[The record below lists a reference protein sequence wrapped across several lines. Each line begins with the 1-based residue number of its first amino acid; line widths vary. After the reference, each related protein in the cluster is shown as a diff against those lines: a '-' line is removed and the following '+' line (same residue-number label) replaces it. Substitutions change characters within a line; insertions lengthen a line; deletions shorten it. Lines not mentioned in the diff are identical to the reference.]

1 MCLFCM
7 VSGMHEKH
15 SGSGLAKLLMYG
27 PRGRRLLLEYA
38 IASER
43 LHYNESHDD
52 SFSTGVFWASYHLDP
67 GKGTSVS
74 VFGYGDVETVDV
86 TAAQIADRMATIA
99 LAEVT
104 PALLRDA
111 LFISVGSDGTGK
123 SPMAAMRSQRPT
135 RCGRPCGG
143 LLIMLPPRDTPHGG
157 LNRSRNA
164 SNGRLAG
171 KPRPP
176 GELPSS
182 AGELFDGSPAKLWFV
197 EDSYGWERATAQRL
211 AVPET
216 LQIYEIDSA
225 QAWAGLCARF
235 QLEVTAQKRHDWYRT
250 TGRHG
255 RWVMQDWAEVAKHYD
270 AVHLQTRAYL
280 SAAGTAICVDE
291 HTASVIAGWDPD
303 VTYWFTPHVRYHEE
317 AVTWVL
323 EVHDAHAQWFRVAKK
338 NDGSTLR
345 SVRGGKTT
353 ARRGRIRP
361 L

>member
-143 LLIMLPPRDTPHGG
+143 LLIMLPSPSTPSGG
-157 LNRSRNA
+157 LN
-164 SNGRLAG
+164 G
-171 KPRPP
+171 
-176 GELPSS
+176 
-182 AGELFDGSPAKLWFV
+182 
-197 EDSYGWERATAQRL
+197 
-211 AVPET
+211 
-216 LQIYEIDSA
+216 
-225 QAWAGLCARF
+225 
-235 QLEVTAQKRHDWYRT
+235 
-250 TGRHG
+250 
-255 RWVMQDWAEVAKHYD
+255 
-270 AVHLQTRAYL
+270 
-280 SAAGTAICVDE
+280 
-291 HTASVIAGWDPD
+291 
-303 VTYWFTPHVRYHEE
+303 
-317 AVTWVL
+317 
-323 EVHDAHAQWFRVAKK
+323 
-338 NDGSTLR
+338 
-345 SVRGGKTT
+345 
-353 ARRGRIRP
+353 
-361 L
+361 